1 MNSVIS
7 ACPPKLPGGFL
18 CQLLSLLVLVL
29 VQPGDVH
36 AEIVQN
42 TVKTYLQT
50 NQAAGNKPNELIHQH
65 SPYLLQHAYNPVQW
79 YAWGGDAFEQARLQD
94 KPIFLSIGYST
105 CHWCH
110 VMAHESFENEAIA
123 AILNKHFICIKLDR
137 EERPDID
144 NVYMAATELVNGY
157 GGWPMT
163 VFLNHE
169 LEPFHAGVY
178 YPPVSTDNSTGLT
191 ELLLKVIELWREDRE
206 RVNLVA
212 AQITSQIK
220 ANADATSAGIDI
232 NKHVR
237 KLAMEQ
243 LNAIYD
249 EEYAGFGA
257 APKFPRPG
265 IFMFLLDVAANGGN
279 YQGLKKYQQQARDM
293 VRNTLI
299 AMSQGGIYDHAGGGF
314 HRYAVDEQWQ
324 VPHFEKMLYTQALM
338 SLAYTR
344 LYEIEADDH
353 YREIVIATLDFVLH
367 EMTHPRGAFY
377 SALDASSERA
387 DQPGVHAEGAYYLWR
402 ATELQSLLNKEEWSL
417 VKAYFNIRDQ
427 GNIASDPRGEFSQL
441 NILHVSDEF
450 KQKALSEKQS
460 QLIEHA
466 MLKLYNARLRRPRP
480 HLDDKVI
487 TAWNGMMIT
496 ALVEAARVFD
506 NKKYLDAAIKAAG
519 FIENNLIDA
528 KTQSLFRRM
537 RGAEVGIMATLDDYV
552 WYVKGLLDLYGQTDN
567 RHWLQLAQQLTAKQ
581 VQLLYDENKAGFY
594 ESAADSDVLFRS
606 RSAYD
611 GALPAPNAIA
621 VENLYVL
628 ARLSAD
634 KKWQQMADD
643 TLGSFAASLN
653 NDPGSTAWMVS
664 VMPQPTVSEK

>member
-1 MNSVIS
+1 MLCRLSS
-7 ACPPKLPGGFL
+7 SFL
-18 CQLLSLLVLVL
+18 LIFAVL
-29 VQPGDVH
+29 GSVH

-50 NQAAGNKPNELIHQH
+50 NQAAGNKANSLIHQN

-79 YAWGGDAFEQARLQD
+79 YAWGDDAFEQAREQD

-123 AILNKHFICIKLDR
+123 AILNEHFICIKLDR

-144 NVYMAATELVNGY
+144 NVYMAATELINGY

-163 VFLNHE
+163 VFLNHD

-191 ELLLKVIELWREDRE
+191 ELLNKVIELWREDRA
-206 RVNLVA
+206 RINLVA

-220 ANADATSAGIDI
+220 ADADTSAVGDSI
-232 NKHVR
+232 NKGVG
-237 KLAMEQ
+237 KLAIEQ
-243 LNAIYD
+243 LSALYD

-265 IFMFLLDVAANGGN
+265 IFMFLLDVAANSEN
-279 YQGLKKYQQQARDM
+279 DPEMKQYQLQALDM

-338 SLAYTR
+338 SLAYLH
-344 LYEIEADDH
+344 LYEIEADSSFQD
-353 YREIVIATLDFVLH
+353 IVTATLDFVLR
-367 EMTHPRGAFY
+367 EMTYSGGAFY
-377 SALDASSERA
+377 SALDASSERP
-387 DQPGVHAEGAYYLWR
+387 DQSGVHAEGAYYLWSVK
-402 ATELQSLLNKEEWSL
+402 ELQSLLGQDEWNML
-417 VKAYFNIRDQ
+417 KAYFNIHAQ
-427 GNIASDPRGEFSQL
+427 GNIVSDPRGEFGEL
-441 NILHVSDEF
+441 NILHISDEF
-450 KQKALSEKQS
+450 RQKPLSQKQAVLINSALR
-460 QLIEHA
+460 
-466 MLKLYNARLRRPRP
+466 KLYDARLRRPRP
-480 HLDDKVI
+480 HLDDKII

-496 ALVEAARVFD
+496 ALVEAARVFAD
-506 NKKYLDAAIKAAG
+506 KEYLDAAIKAAS
-519 FIENNLIDA
+519 FIEKNLING
-528 KTQSLFRRM
+528 KKQTLYRRM
-537 RGAEVGIMATLDDYV
+537 REGNVGIEATLDDYV
-552 WYVKGLLDLYGQTDN
+552 WYVKGLLGLYRQTN
-567 RHWLQLAQQLTAKQ
+567 SRQWLLLAEQLTAKQ
-581 VQLLYDENKAGFY
+581 VQLFYDDNKAGFY
-594 ESAADSDVLFRS
+594 ESGADGNVLFRS

-621 VENLYVL
+621 VENLYLL
-628 ARLSAD
+628 AELTGN
-634 KKWQQMADD
+634 KKWQQMAAD
-643 TLGSFAASLN
+643 TLGAFALAIN
-653 NDPGSTAWMVS
+653 NDPGSTAWMIS
-664 VMPQPTVSEK
+664 VIPERINNEREK